1 MTLKVLYAP
10 SRYVQGP
17 GALLQMAEQ
26 LQGLGLS
33 NPLILT
39 SPSAKKA
46 VGPSL
51 RESLESRGIPYAFAD
66 FQGECT
72 RAEIARIRDVCIA
85 GGHDAIIS
93 CGGGKTLDA
102 GRAAATKSALN
113 VEKSPPELI
122 PDLGAGVACINVPT
136 VAASDASTSSVSLVY
151 TEDHVVEAT
160 MIFPNSPDMV
170 FVDTSV
176 IATSPVRLL
185 VAGMGDALATY
196 FEADMCYR
204 TGSPAVVTRHHST
217 RAAQALARLC
227 FDLLM
232 TYGVQA
238 KLEAESGVAGPGL
251 EAVVEANILL
261 SGLGFESGGISGS
274 HAVGHGFYHV
284 AEHFAV
290 PQYHGEVV
298 AYGTL
303 TQLML
308 ESRPPEFLDTVFG
321 FCQAVGLP
329 TTFEELT
336 LQDTSPA
343 VLERLA
349 LAAARDMVL
358 ISSMAGASAQPDE
371 QGRYYDH
378 IVILNAIKSGRR
390 VRSGLSRPVG
400 CAGPYVGVM

>member
-10 SRYVQGP
+10 GRYVQGP
-17 GALLQMAEQ
+17 GASLQMGEQ
-26 LQGLGLS
+26 LQGLGLK
-33 NPLILT
+33 NPLILA

-46 VGPSL
+46 VGPAL
-51 RESLESRGIPYAFAD
+51 RESLEARGIPYALVD
-66 FQGECT
+66 FRGECT
-72 RAEIARIRDVCIA
+72 RKEIERVKHICLA

-93 CGGGKTLDA
+93 CGGGKTLDT

-136 VAASDASTSSVSLVY
+136 VAASDASTSSVSLIY

-160 MIFPNSPDMV
+160 MIFPTSPDMV

-176 IATSPVRLL
+176 IAGSPVRLL

-196 FEADMCYR
+196 FEADMCHR
-204 TGSPAVVTRHHST
+204 TGSPAVVTRCHST

-274 HAVGHGFYHV
+274 HAVGHGFYHI
-284 AEHFAV
+284 ADAFARQ
-290 PQYHGEVV
+290 PYHGEVV

-336 LQDTSPA
+336 LTDTSEA

-349 LAAARDMVL
+349 LAAACDVVL
-358 ISSMAGASAQPDE
+358 ISSMAGAWAHPDA
-371 QGRYYDH
+371 QGRYFDH
-378 IVILNAIKSGRR
+378 VVILNAIKAVDAYGRDYR
-390 VRSGLSRPVG
+390 ARTS
-400 CAGPYVGVM
+400 A

>member
-1 MTLKVLYAP
+1 MPLAVMLAP

-17 GALLQMAEQ
+17 GALLELGGQ
-26 LQGLGLS
+26 LQALGLK
-33 NPLILT
+33 NPLILA

-46 VGPSL
+46 VGPTL
-51 RESLESRGIPYAFAD
+51 REGLEAQGIPYAFVD
-66 FQGECT
+66 FQGECS
-72 RAEIARIRDVCIA
+72 RVEIERVKQVCLA

-93 CGGGKTLDA
+93 CGGGKTLDT

-122 PDLGAGVACINVPT
+122 PDLGAGVACINIPT
-136 VAASDASTSSVSLVY
+136 VAASDASTSAVSLVY
-151 TEDHVVEAT
+151 NDEHVVEAT
-160 MIFPNSPDMV
+160 MIFPVSPTMV
-170 FVDTSV
+170 FVDTSI

-196 FEADMCYR
+196 FEADMCFR
-204 TGSPAVVTRHHST
+204 TGSKAVVTQAGST

-238 KLEAESGVAGPGL
+238 KLEAESGIAGPAL
-251 EAVVEANILL
+251 DAVVEANILL

-284 AEHFAV
+284 SEYFDV
-290 PQYHGEVV
+290 PRFHGEVV
-298 AYGTL
+298 AFGTL
-303 TQLML
+303 SQLML
-308 ESRPPEFLDTVFG
+308 ESRPPEFLDKVFG

-329 TTFEELT
+329 TTFGDLT
-336 LQDTSPA
+336 LWDTSDE
-343 VLERLA
+343 VIEKVA
-349 LAAARDMVL
+349 LAASRDVVL
-358 ISSMAGASAQPDE
+358 ISSMAGAAAQPDD

-378 IVILNAIKSGRR
+378 RVIFNAMKAVDAYGRDLR
-390 VRSGLSRPVG
+390 ARSKP
-400 CAGPYVGVM
+400 